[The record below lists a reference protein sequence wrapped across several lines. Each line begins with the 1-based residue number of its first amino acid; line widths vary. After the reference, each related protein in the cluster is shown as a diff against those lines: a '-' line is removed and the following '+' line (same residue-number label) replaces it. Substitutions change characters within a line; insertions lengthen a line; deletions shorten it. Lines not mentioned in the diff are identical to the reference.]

1 MSKLFKLYGED
12 IAIDL
17 GTSNVLLGTSKNKI
31 LINEPSV
38 VALNVNNYD
47 IVAVG
52 KEASD
57 MIGKTPENILAVTP
71 IEEGVIA
78 DFQTA
83 QAMMTYIIRKAI
95 SNYFLFQPRLII
107 TIPSSLTDVE
117 KRAVKDVAF
126 HSGAREVFL
135 IEETVATAVGLG
147 LDVEK
152 PMGHLIVNAGG
163 GTVDVSVVSLNGIV
177 CSKSIKMGGEK
188 IDKDIVSLI
197 KRQFNLSIG
206 MSTAEEIKIKIATLN
221 KYNEDKSIVISGK
234 NVITGMPENAKV
246 YAKDLIN
253 IIYPIALD
261 IIDAI
266 RTVLEKTPPELA
278 GDIGRSGLYLAGGLG
293 QLNGLKEFISN
304 ELRLGVNL
312 ANQPMKCTCTGCL
325 LYFLKNI
332 KFYKNKKG
340 KIV

>member
-95 SNYFLFQPRLII
+95 SN
-107 TIPSSLTDVE
+107 
-117 KRAVKDVAF
+117 
-126 HSGAREVFL
+126 
-135 IEETVATAVGLG
+135 
-147 LDVEK
+147 
-152 PMGHLIVNAGG
+152 
-163 GTVDVSVVSLNGIV
+163 
-177 CSKSIKMGGEK
+177 
-188 IDKDIVSLI
+188 
-197 KRQFNLSIG
+197 
-206 MSTAEEIKIKIATLN
+206 
-221 KYNEDKSIVISGK
+221 
-234 NVITGMPENAKV
+234 
-246 YAKDLIN
+246 
-253 IIYPIALD
+253 
-261 IIDAI
+261 
-266 RTVLEKTPPELA
+266 
-278 GDIGRSGLYLAGGLG
+278 
-293 QLNGLKEFISN
+293 
-304 ELRLGVNL
+304 
-312 ANQPMKCTCTGCL
+312 
-325 LYFLKNI
+325 
-332 KFYKNKKG
+332 
-340 KIV
+340 